1 MLVGSECQVD
11 SVLVCWNRDREA
23 ASAGH
28 TQNSLHTCT
37 LFFHHQAASAH
48 CTHSQHNRCGLCM
61 HTIVRSAKLI
71 SRLVYSAVS
80 QAGMC
85 MGSIL
90 QSLVWRPSQQCSP
103 LLWNTKAC
111 NAAQLSC
118 NALSAGC
125 PGEYGVHVT
134 VISQFSATATLF
146 SFPPGIAT
154 LPAQF
159 HLPASTSIHF
169 VIHNHSSCFPRS
181 V

>member
-1 MLVGSECQVD
+1 MLGTHRILCTLAVFSSTTKLLAHTAHILNTIAVD
-11 SVLVCWNRDREA
+11 SACIQKP
-23 ASAGH
+23 S
-28 TQNSLHTCT
+28 
-37 LFFHHQAASAH
+37 
-48 CTHSQHNRCGLCM
+48 
-61 HTIVRSAKLI
+61 TIVRSAKLI

-134 VISQFSATATLF
+134 VISQFSATATLS